1 MILHNI
7 LKSLGEQSSKTAEKD
22 FTYIWYI
29 YIHAY
34 STNTISVYV
43 VYIYK
48 LINDVIWLVML
59 LDQQNMQYTST
70 KLAERLM
77 GSE

>member
-1 MILHNI
+1 MNNQAKL
-7 LKSLGEQSSKTAEKD
+7 LKKTLPI
-22 FTYIWYI
+22 YGI
-29 YIHAY
+29 YIRMLNQY
-34 STNTISVYV
+34 NISVRGLY
-43 VYIYK
+43 YK
-48 LINDVIWLVML
+48 LINDVIWLVMS